1 MDITFPGG
9 LAVDA
14 RLDDFVVRT
23 DQPATD
29 GGEGSAPSP
38 FSLFLASLGTC
49 AGFYALRFC
58 RERNID
64 TDGMRL
70 RMDWERDEAGHRL
83 DRVTLKLTLP
93 PDFPD
98 KYRKAVVKA
107 MDQCAVKR
115 TLLDPPEFVV
125 DAE

>member
-1 MDITFPGG
+1 MDISFPSG
-9 LAVDA
+9 LAVEA
-14 RLDDFVVRT
+14 RLDDFVIRT

-29 GGEGSAPSP
+29 GGGGSAPSP
-38 FSLFLASLGTC
+38 FSLFLASIGTC

-64 TDGMRL
+64 TADMRL

-83 DRVTLKLTLP
+83 DRVVLKLTLP
-93 PDFPD
+93 PGFPD

-115 TLLDPPEFVV
+115 TLFDPPEFVV

>member
-1 MDITFPGG
+1 MDISFPGG

-14 RLDDFVVRT
+14 RFDDFVVRT
-23 DQPATD
+23 DQPVTD
-29 GGEGSAPSP
+29 GGSGSASSP

-58 RERNID
+58 RERGID
-64 TDGMRL
+64 TTGMRL
-70 RMDWERDEAGHRL
+70 RMDWQRDATGHRL
-83 DRVTLKLTLP
+83 DRVALKLTLP
-93 PDFPD
+93 PGFPE